1 MNILQKL
8 NEEQRKSF
16 EEIKSST
23 GYEAILNIAN
33 EILDDEC
40 KLEDVDDNLPA
51 EEYKTEMLARKK
63 ATIMFWRVFQNID
76 NLSKNINLSKINYE

>member
-1 MNILQKL
+1 MSIIQKL
-8 NEEQRKSF
+8 NEEQRKNL
-16 EEIKSST
+16 EEIKNSP

-40 KLEDVDDNLPA
+40 KLEDVDDKLPA
-51 EEYKTEMLARKK
+51 NEYKVEVLARKK
-63 ATIMFWRVFQNID
+63 ATIMLRRVFQSIN